1 VFGGT
6 GLCSYR
12 VRGVGGSCAEH
23 STKEAYTTWKE
34 MLFWMRSETCMSKIN
49 LQRGKLTVENR
60 KSREKKRLC
69 SEVSVNRP
77 DALPAAQ
84 PTVGDWF
91 AADERARQQTRRC
104 RPMAQ
109 TDRQP
114 DTRPLHRPSSA
125 YYKGS
130 INNYTAGLVR
140 WFLHRL
146 NHYPLSNQEFYPQ
159 DGGESQLALKLRH
172 CHLMYSQFV
181 R

>member
-1 VFGGT
+1 
-6 GLCSYR
+6 
-12 VRGVGGSCAEH
+12 
-23 STKEAYTTWKE
+23 
-34 MLFWMRSETCMSKIN
+34 MLFWMRSETYMSKIN
-49 LQRGKLTVENR
+49 LQRGKLTVENS

-172 CHLMYSQFV
+172 CHHRYSQFV